1 MANPVENIITHPP
14 TSPLEKTIIY
24 PPTSPM
30 AEKMDPEDWKLL
42 QAIKAMGIKP
52 KADTPQDF
60 ERSMKEYFK
69 EKEELDEKKVKPHSL
84 TLPPDAR
91 PKDKIQPVQQP
102 PKINVFTGSGNKSE
116 STYDL
121 WRYDIQCLLR
131 DKSIQ
136 KDSIHT
142 AIRRSLRGQAGAV
155 VMRLGPEASIEDI
168 LHKMDSIYGN
178 AANTVDILRELYG
191 AEQRSDEDVISWS
204 CRLEDLMSRARD
216 IGAIHPSEVKQR
228 LHDILWSGL
237 RKDLK
242 DASGHKCDSIKD
254 FDELRVAIRQIEMK
268 HLLEQE
274 LSEKERKIKPNPAKA
289 ARATLIP
296 TEKSDI
302 EELKGIV
309 QQLVSKVDSYDR
321 ERQQTSDSYRG
332 SYRGSHRGYQ
342 QGYRGT
348 YGPPRQNYQSRQQA
362 QQQSNTQQ
370 QTTEQ
375 HSKYEHTS
383 VYEEP
388 QCFRC
393 GQYGHY
399 KRGCAVKLD
408 HSKRGL
414 NFKKPMTR
422 GRY

>member
-24 PPTSPM
+24 PPSSPT
-30 AEKMDPEDWKLL
+30 AEIMDPEDIKLL

-52 KADTPQDF
+52 KTDTPQDF
-60 ERSMKEYFK
+60 ERSMKEYFRQ
-69 EKEELDEKKVKPHSL
+69 KEEFDDTKPHSL
-84 TLPPDAR
+84 TLPPDVR
-91 PKDKIQPVQQP
+91 PKEKIQPTSYQP
-102 PKINVFTGSGNKSE
+102 PKINIFTGSGNKSE
-116 STYDL
+116 STYEL
-121 WRYDIQCLLR
+121 WRYDIECLLR
-131 DKSIQ
+131 DKSIH
-136 KDSIHT
+136 KDTIHT

-155 VMRLGPEASIEDI
+155 VMRLGPEASIEDL
-168 LHKMDSIYGN
+168 LHKLDSIYGN
-178 AANTVDILRELYG
+178 AANRVDILKELYG
-191 AEQRSDEDVISWS
+191 AEQRNDEDVISWS
-204 CRLEDLMSRARD
+204 CRLEDIMGRAKD
-216 IGAIHPSEVKQR
+216 MGAIHPSEVKR
-228 LHDILWSGL
+228 MLHDILWNGL
-237 RKDLK
+237 RKELK
-242 DASGHKCDSIKD
+242 DASGHKYDSIKD
-254 FDELRVAIRQIEMK
+254 FDSLRVAIRQIEMK
-268 HLLEQE
+268 HTLEQQ
-274 LSEKERKIKPNPAKA
+274 LYEKEKKSKPNPAKA
-289 ARATLIP
+289 AQVTPIT

-309 QQLVSKVDSYDR
+309 QQLVSKVDSYDC
-321 ERQQTSDSYRG
+321 ERQQTSG
-332 SYRGSHRGYQ
+332 SYRGPHRGYQ

-348 YGPPRQNYQSRQQA
+348 YRPPRQNYQSRQQP
-362 QQQSNTQQ
+362 QQPQSNTQQ

-375 HSKYEHTS
+375 QHSKYQHAS
-383 VYEEP
+383 IYEEP